1 MPRIA
6 RVVCSDTPYHV
17 TQRGNYRQDIFE
29 EESDRE
35 KYMEFFMMYKE
46 KYKVKLYAWCLMSNH
61 VHFVVEPSTEDG
73 LAKVFNNTNMRY
85 SQYFNRKRG
94 LAGHLFQGRFFSCVL
109 DSDHLYE
116 AIRYVE
122 LNPLRA
128 GISNR
133 PDAYRWSSARKHL
146 TGKGDVVLNDV
157 SKHLE
162 IEDWRAY
169 LKEKMDDE
177 IVKRIRANTKTG
189 RPSGND
195 KFIKKIEKKTGIN
208 FTFKKVGRPK
218 KK

>member
-29 EESDRE
+29 EEADRE
-35 KYMEFFMMYKE
+35 KYMEFFIFYKE
-46 KYKVKLYAWCLMSNH
+46 KYKLKLYAWCLMSNH

-116 AIRYVE
+116 AMRYVE

-128 GISNR
+128 GVSSR
-133 PDAYRWSSARKHL
+133 PDAYKWSSARKHL
-146 TGKGDVVLNDV
+146 TGKGDIVLNDV

-162 IEDWRAY
+162 IDNWRAY
-169 LKEKMDDE
+169 LKEKMDEE

-189 RPSGND
+189 RPAGDD
-195 KFIKKIEKKTGIN
+195 KFVQKIEKKTGMN
-208 FTFKKVGRPK
+208 FNFKKVGRPK